1 MARDDFNRR
10 GIDEVKDE
18 SSSASVFGI
27 GIPIFIVAVAAL
39 LYFFYPFTD
48 EKFSQ
53 AETTPPATTQ
63 QAPKTNPDQ
72 INVQP
77 EGEKK
82 APPAATNQQD
92 HERDPRT
99 DSHNSN

>member
-1 MARDDFNRR
+1 MARDDFGHR

-18 SSSASVFGI
+18 SSTASIFGI
-27 GIPIFIVAVAAL
+27 GIPVLVLAAAAL

-53 AETTPPATTQ
+53 AETTPPATTKQ
-63 QAPKTNPDQ
+63 QPKTNPDQ

-82 APPAATNQQD
+82 SPPADRPQPEET
-92 HERDPRT
+92 RDPRS

>member
-1 MARDDFNRR
+1 MARDDFEHR

-18 SSSASVFGI
+18 SSTASVFGI

-63 QAPKTNPDQ
+63 PAPKSNPDQ

-77 EGEKK
+77 EAEKK
-82 APPAATNQQD
+82 SPPADRPQPEET
-92 HERDPRT
+92 RDPRT
-99 DSHNSN
+99 DSQNSN